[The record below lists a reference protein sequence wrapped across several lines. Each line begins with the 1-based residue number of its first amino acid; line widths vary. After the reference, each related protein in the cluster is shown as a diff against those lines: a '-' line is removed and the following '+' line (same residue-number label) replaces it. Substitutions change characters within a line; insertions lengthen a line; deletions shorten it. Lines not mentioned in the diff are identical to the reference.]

1 MPVQLFSPRRSIWV
15 QIIAP
20 DAQGLG
26 MLLATWEPARE
37 KASVVKFRFAQ
48 ESSK

>member
-15 QIIAP
+15 QIIVP

-37 KASVVKFRFAQ
+37 KTAVVKFRVAQ
-48 ESSK
+48 EISK